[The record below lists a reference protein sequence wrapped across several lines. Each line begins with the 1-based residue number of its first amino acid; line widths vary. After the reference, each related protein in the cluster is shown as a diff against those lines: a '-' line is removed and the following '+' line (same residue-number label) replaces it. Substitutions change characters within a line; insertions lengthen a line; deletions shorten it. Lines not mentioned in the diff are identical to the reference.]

1 MSSIAYS
8 SDFSERF
15 TTDVVAFLLIG
26 GLGYANFYNIITDP
40 STTALILLG
49 TAFVFK
55 FIMLCI
61 TGEIKEII
69 GTVLGTMLIAII
81 AGFIPV
87 IGVLLVALLVLVNI
101 SSALMNIRF
110 RMSDAI
116 ITSLMYY
123 SLYFPNWYGTDKAI
137 ALGFFITCLIVLR
150 IKIYSEEAT
159 ERGLLDRYALA
170 FLSPPLIL
178 ISIISLISAL
188 KSSFNTSV
196 SSRSVNVTRPQ
207 AVSSHFRANGTFV
220 DSYTRSIN
228 TTVTQSVT
236 NITPGTGAITSSLSN
251 VGLSNN
257 SVLNNFRNRNF
268 YRVLIVFLCLFA
280 GYVYFTKK
288 DFRNY
293 SYEASN
299 SQTQVDNIADNYSQ
313 QANEPEQLTSSLS
326 EDQPIENQES
336 PTLGSEPETI
346 ANTEEDVEQPIT
358 SANEIQSL
366 DTQNYKYFVDG
377 KIVFYISDDGH
388 SVDAEAK
395 PKTDEVLDIL
405 SKGKKIGISGY
416 VKDTDDSARQ
426 ERFANDLAE
435 ATKDYLI
442 KIGANAQQIEL
453 IKPENIYK
461 DQDGQEVTR
470 VEVFIIE

>member
-1 MSSIAYS
+1 M
-8 SDFSERF
+8 
-15 TTDVVAFLLIG
+15 
-26 GLGYANFYNIITDP
+26 
-40 STTALILLG
+40 
-49 TAFVFK
+49 
-55 FIMLCI
+55 
-61 TGEIKEII
+61 
-69 GTVLGTMLIAII
+69 
-81 AGFIPV
+81 
-87 IGVLLVALLVLVNI
+87 
-101 SSALMNIRF
+101 
-110 RMSDAI
+110 
-116 ITSLMYY
+116 
-123 SLYFPNWYGTDKAI
+123 
-137 ALGFFITCLIVLR
+137 
-150 IKIYSEEAT
+150 
-159 ERGLLDRYALA
+159 
-170 FLSPPLIL
+170 
-178 ISIISLISAL
+178 
-188 KSSFNTSV
+188 
-196 SSRSVNVTRPQ
+196 TRPQ